1 LENIYAGLSEWE
13 QQGSPGGSRRR
24 LLVIRESAAEV
35 APAVMTAVGTTIIS
49 FLPVFFLT
57 GRDYR
62 LFAPLAWTKTF
73 ALVASLVV
81 AVAVVPML
89 CRVLLRS
96 SRMSLRASLL
106 LGVLSGAAGAGA
118 TLTGLL
124 EEVRLGL
131 GCGDLVF
138 ATGSGVVSA
147 VLMFLLSRE
156 RIRPIEEN
164 PVSRLLRWV
173 YGGRLRFALR
183 YKLLVLSVP
192 AVVLVLGAG
201 AWFGLG
207 RVLRPVEHLAA
218 LVGADL
224 RSLPG
229 YQRACEV
236 LPGLESDNWIAL
248 DEGSWFYM
256 PSLYPAASFSQAM
269 EVLQSQNALIR
280 EIPEVEH
287 VLGKIGRAQTALDPA
302 PASMIETYV
311 MLKPRAQW
319 RAGMTERGIW
329 DAVNAVATLPGV
341 TPASALQPIEGR
353 VVMLQA
359 GIKAAMAVRIYGDS
373 LEGLS
378 AAALSTADRLR
389 RHPL

>member
-1 LENIYAGLSEWE
+1 
-13 QQGSPGGSRRR
+13 
-24 LLVIRESAAEV
+24 
-35 APAVMTAVGTTIIS
+35 
-49 FLPVFFLT
+49 
-57 GRDYR
+57 
-62 LFAPLAWTKTF
+62 
-73 ALVASLVV
+73 
-81 AVAVVPML
+81 
-89 CRVLLRS
+89 
-96 SRMSLRASLL
+96 
-106 LGVLSGAAGAGA
+106 
-118 TLTGLL
+118 
-124 EEVRLGL
+124 
-131 GCGDLVF
+131 
-138 ATGSGVVSA
+138 
-147 VLMFLLSRE
+147 MFLLSRE

-183 YKLLVLSVP
+183 YKLLMLSVP

-302 PASMIETYV
+302 PAS
-311 MLKPRAQW
+311 
-319 RAGMTERGIW
+319 
-329 DAVNAVATLPGV
+329 
-341 TPASALQPIEGR
+341 
-353 VVMLQA
+353 
-359 GIKAAMAVRIYGDS
+359 
-373 LEGLS
+373 
-378 AAALSTADRLR
+378 
-389 RHPL
+389 